1 MKLAGSKA
9 GGLFIRA
16 RIYLSSSSREP
27 GFTCR
32 ALHASPDLLVGD
44 EILQPENE
52 FSGDAE
58 DLLRVVLL
66 GHLVEELDDV
76 GEVHVAVEDDV
87 SVVLDEGQ
95 GHEQEEVA
103 RDDEPGGPDG
113 LPDQVDITIGKLSLE
128 IQQEPPEKSSTFLK
142 LPPSFLPLKEKVRGD
157 LKYWLQ

>member
-1 MKLAGSKA
+1 MLGLRLAGS
-9 GGLFIRA
+9 
-16 RIYLSSSSREP
+16 SSEP